1 MNDWKELTNLAM
13 DFNKKLL
20 AHNGELMHE
29 SAKRYSLLSASLR
42 KLHLMSL
49 KYALLKK
56 QLRRAS

>member
-13 DFNKKLL
+13 DFNRKLL
-20 AHNGELMHE
+20 AHNGELMSE
-29 SAKRYSLLSASLR
+29 SMRRYSQLSATLR